1 MRSFLAKLC
10 RKNSIGKRIGSMAL
24 ALLMVLTTLQVLPAG
39 ILTAHAAGD
48 NVTLHFDNASG
59 WERVNAYVWDSNVED
74 ATLAGEL
81 KSWPGKA
88 ITDTNG
94 DGWYD
99 IDLGTLSSAGTMN
112 IIFNSKTSPSDGGN
126 AQTGDIVY
134 TRAAGVT
141 ELWISGGAGATA
153 SSVTTEKPAPA
164 VPWTGDITLHF
175 DNLSGWGTVKAYV
188 WDSVGTTIN
197 GAWPGTTIFDKDAD
211 GWYDVT
217 LSEKTL
223 SDNVLKMQFNNGS
236 GDAGNKTAD
245 ISYELPTDSDS
256 VELWIQGGAAATSSS
271 VTTTKPVAVTNF
283 SGNIKLHA
291 KAPNGWSTVKAY
303 TWDTAQNK
311 ISGAWS
317 GTAMTANVDNTG
329 WYDLD
334 LGTVNLSDSKLYI
347 IINNGSAQTS
357 DTVYTVPQGTKEIW
371 VTDVA
376 AGAVAT
382 VSNTAPTGW
391 KELYDV
397 VLHLDAASKSYT
409 TPKVYAWAN
418 DGTNTELSGGWSG
431 TAMAENEF
439 NDGWYDYKLDDIT
452 VNKIAMVFNDNGNDS
467 TKTNDLLVDLTQ
479 RTTELWIS
487 GSAANAQPTTTA
499 PGGWKLFNTQTLT
512 LHYYNTNDWANV
524 SAYLHA
530 DGSDVSDAWPGTTLS
545 QESNTKWYEA
555 TIEDL
560 AADTFKVTMND
571 GGAQATANKDTDVAI
586 TLENA
591 ESELWIKDGII
602 YTKNPVTGSPVIRGN
617 EVTFNYKNT
626 SGGEVWLKG
635 SFDGWQAG
643 KQMTDP
649 DGDGIV
655 SATMKLAQGTYQYK
669 FEIKATGEWIADP
682 QNDNKEDDGYGK
694 YNSVVEVS
702 GLSDKTIMNVK
713 KGEEYILPT
722 QLEFIAADG
731 TKSKKDVTYALKN
744 AADSSFVTLNGN
756 KITPLTGTSQTGTEL
771 VATASVNG
779 MEYTSTIAVL
789 FLNENAVDTNT
800 ITLKIHYTRADG
812 IYTDWNLWAW
822 SAGMGGKQY
831 EYVYQNGEYIATVP
845 NIPGRMTTKFGFIN
859 RKGDWKAQDFG
870 DQWIDLSDVVSGT
883 VHYYTTSSTMGGT
896 RKFDIDTIAGSKI
909 VSTEY
914 NRATNKVTVNL
925 STAIDDFDTDTFT
938 IKCTS
943 TDTDIAVTNIESTED
958 GVYVLSLG
966 TNISSLDSLML
977 SYTIT
982 YDEYTYNLTTPN
994 VYGLDEFEAAYT
1006 YTGDD
1011 LGLTYT
1017 ESASTFKVWAPTA
1030 DSVKVNLYESGTA
1043 GTNDSLGVYDMTKG
1057 AKGVWS
1063 VTVQGDLDGTYYT
1076 YTVDV
1081 ENEEREVVD
1090 PYARTTGVNGNR
1102 AMVLNLDDTD
1112 PEGWAD
1118 DANKKLHEDMEYT
1131 DAVIYELHV
1140 RDLSID
1146 SSSGVSSANQ
1156 GKFLGLTETGTKTA
1170 GGQPTALDHMISL
1183 GITHLHLIPVY
1194 DYGSVEETKLDT
1206 PQFNWGYDPVNYNVP
1221 EGSYSTDP
1229 YNGEVRVKEMKQMV
1243 KTLHDN
1249 NINVVMDVVYNHV
1262 YDAGSFSVNQIVPRY
1277 FSRTW
1282 DDRSYT
1288 NGSGCG
1294 NETASERSM
1303 VRKYIVDSILYWH
1316 EEYHIDG
1323 FRFDLVGLI
1332 DTVTIQQI
1340 VDDVHAIDKDIIFY
1354 GEGWDNMA
1362 QNTEPGTIMTT
1373 QTTSTQTDEFAFFND
1388 RVRDT
1393 LAGRDAGGTGFI
1405 WGNLGDEDVTK
1416 IEKGYLGKSDWC
1428 TTPSDTVNYASCH
1441 DNYTLMDKINVVYAR
1456 DFGGQKVTSYSQL
1469 PGTEQVKLNN
1479 LAASYYMF
1487 SLGIPLVH
1495 AGEDMLRIKLDTNG
1509 TVIHNSYNS
1518 PDDVNKIRWSNL
1530 DTAIYAD
1537 TVDYY
1542 QGIIAFRKNHESLRL
1557 STPEEVAANVSSYK
1571 ISNKVLMYSFD
1582 AVTGEVSD
1590 GIITIY
1596 NADTVDKTINIYDA
1610 AYSSL
1615 GIAQGDWYVCVN
1627 ADDAGTEL
1635 LAKVGDDGAVTV
1647 KARSAMAL
1655 VKIKPAET
1663 ANYEVGDDL
1672 IDTDSVYTVNNNVTI
1687 TLDQTEF
1694 ETGVNAVVALNATV
1708 NPANSTL
1715 VWESDNTAVAIVDE
1729 KGRVTTIADG
1739 TAIITVS
1746 TLHGVKATCEV
1757 TVDSTVEVPKTIT
1770 IDETEL
1776 SMVAGTSQT
1785 LPVIVSPTTAE
1796 VTYESSDASVVVVD
1810 ANGKVTAIKAG
1821 TATITASL
1829 DDGQSVTC
1837 DITVTAAPVTP
1848 PSSGGSGSS
1857 SAPSTD
1863 TTTDKTTTTKP
1874 GTTTEKDD
1882 EEDADV
1888 EVEVETKAETKV
1900 PATVTDVTPIVD
1912 KDLQNA
1918 IEKEAEKIIE
1928 DILEGDVAED
1938 VMDEET
1944 VENVKEAQEKG
1955 DGIIT
1960 EVVVDKLDESKVD
1973 ADVKEA
1979 LEKALADSVKDKKG
1993 ATTKIAQYLDLT
2005 VLLKTAS
2012 GQKLGTINKLSKDMT
2027 FTIAIPEELV
2037 KEGRVFVVLRMH
2049 EGETTV
2055 LETTMNSDGT
2065 LSFKTDRFSAYAL
2078 AYIDLPVEDADDDTD
2093 GDVPSGSTVT
2103 EEDGGNNFTVF
2114 IIVGLI
2120 IVIIAALV
2128 IILLAMKGKKKE

>member
-1 MRSFLAKLC
+1 MRGFLAKLC

-39 ILTAHAAGD
+39 ILTAHAASYSGI
-48 NVTLHFDNASG
+48 TLHFDNASG
-59 WERVNAYVWDSNVED
+59 WGNVNAYVWEEGQSG
-74 ATLAGEL
+74 TISGG
-81 KSWPGKA
+81 WPGDA
-88 ITDTNG
+88 ITDTDS
-94 DGWYD
+94 DGWFDYSVPAFNLVGN
-99 IDLGTLSSAGTMN
+99 DLYM
-112 IIFNSKTSPSDGGN
+112 IFNDGSSQTGN
-126 AQTGDIVY
+126 LKFTLTAQTTD
-134 TRAAGVT
+134 
-141 ELWISGGAGATA
+141 LWIKGGQGASDSTI
-153 SSVTTEKPAPA
+153 STEKPAPA

-175 DNLSGWGTVKAYV
+175 DNLSKWGAVKAYI
-188 WDSVGTTIN
+188 WDNVGTLLN
-197 GAWPGTTIFDKDAD
+197 GAYPGTAITDKDAD

-223 SDNVLKMQFNNGS
+223 SDNTLKMIFNDGS
-236 GDAGNKTAD
+236 GNDSKKTAD
-245 ISYELPTDSDS
+245 IVYSLPTESNS
-256 VELWIQGGAAATSSS
+256 VELWIQGGVAATSSS
-271 VTTTKPVAVTNF
+271 VTTTKPAAVASF
-283 SGNIKLHA
+283 SGNVKLHA
-291 KAPNGWSTVKAY
+291 QAPNGWATVNAY
-303 TWDTAQNK
+303 TWDSSENK
-311 ISGAWS
+311 ISGAWP

-334 LGTVNLSDSKLYI
+334 LGTINLADSQLKL

-357 DTVYTVPQGTKEIW
+357 DTPYTVPQGTKELW
-371 VTDVA
+371 VTNISGGA
-376 AGAVAT
+376 AAT

-397 VLHLDAASKSYT
+397 VIHLDAASKNFAD
-409 TPKVYAWAN
+409 PHLYAFADDGSDTKLTGDWA
-418 DGTNTELSGGWSG
+418 G
-431 TAMAENEF
+431 TALAENEF
-439 NDGWYDYKLDDIT
+439 NDGWYDYTLDDIAF
-452 VNKIAMVFNDNGNDS
+452 NKIGLVFSDTISGANQTS
-467 TKTNDLLVDLTQ
+467 DLKVDLTQ

-499 PGGWKLFNTQTLT
+499 PNGWKLFNTQTLT
-512 LHYYNTNDWANV
+512 LHYYNANDWANV
-524 SAYLHA
+524 AAYLHA
-530 DGSDVSDAWPGTTLS
+530 DGSAVSTAWPGATLS
-545 QESNTKWYEA
+545 QESTTDWYEA

-560 AADTFKVTMND
+560 AVDTFKVTMND
-571 GGAQATANKDTDVAI
+571 GGAQATANKDADVDI
-586 TLENA
+586 TLEDA
-591 ESELWIKDGII
+591 ESELWIKNGVV
-602 YTKNPVTGSPVIRGN
+602 YTANPDTDSPIVRGN
-617 EVTFNYKNT
+617 EVIFNYKNT
-626 SGGEVWLKG
+626 SGGQVWLKG
-635 SFDGWQAG
+635 SFDGWGAG

-655 SATMKLAQGTYQYK
+655 SATLTLAQGTYQYK
-669 FEIKATGEWIADP
+669 FEIKATGAWIPDP
-682 QNDNKEDDGYGK
+682 QNDNKVDDGYGSH
-694 YNSVVEVS
+694 NSVVEVS

-713 KGEEYILPT
+713 KGTAYELPT
-722 QLEFIAADG
+722 QLDFVLADG
-731 TKSKKDVTYALKN
+731 SKTKKDVTYALKN
-744 AADSSFVTLNGN
+744 AADSSFVTLSGN
-756 KITPLTGTSQTGTEL
+756 TITPLTGTSQTGTEL
-771 VATASVNG
+771 VATANVGG
-779 MEYTSTIAVL
+779 MDYTATVTVL
-789 FLNENAVDTNT
+789 FLNENAVDNNT

-812 IYTDWNLWAW
+812 VYTDWNLWAW
-822 SAGMGGKQY
+822 SAGMGGQQY
-831 EYVYQNGEYIATVP
+831 NYVYQNGEYIATVP
-845 NIPGRMTTKFGFIN
+845 NIPGRTTTKLGFIN

-896 RKFDIDTIAGSKI
+896 RKFDTDTIAGSKI

-925 STAIDDFDTDTFT
+925 STAIDDYDTDTFA

-958 GVYVLSLG
+958 GVYVLTLG
-966 TNISSLDSLML
+966 TNISSLDSLLL
-977 SYTIT
+977 SYTIS
-982 YDEYTYNLTTPN
+982 YDGYAYSLTTPN

-1043 GTNDSLGVYDMTKG
+1043 GTNDSLGTYAMTKG
-1057 AKGVWS
+1057 EKGVWS

-1081 ENEEREVVD
+1081 ENEVKEVVD

-1102 AMVLNLDDTD
+1102 AMVLDLDDTD
-1112 PEGWAD
+1112 PEGWD
-1118 DANKKLHEDMEYT
+1118 EDANKKLHEGMEYT

-1140 RDLSID
+1140 RDLSSD
-1146 SSSGVSSANQ
+1146 SSSGVSTANQ

-1194 DYGSVEETKLDT
+1194 DYGSVDETKLDT

-1229 YNGEVRVKEMKQMV
+1229 YNGEVRVAEMKEMV
-1243 KTLHDN
+1243 KVLHDN

-1332 DTVTIQQI
+1332 DIVTIQQI
-1340 VDDVHAIDKDIIFY
+1340 VDDVHAIDPDIIFY

-1405 WGNLGDEDVTK
+1405 WGNLNDEDVAK
-1416 IEKGYLGKSDWC
+1416 IENGYLGKSDWC

-1456 DFGGQKVTSYSQL
+1456 DFGGQAVTSYSQA

-1596 NADTVDKTINIYDA
+1596 NADTTDKAINIYDA
-1610 AYSSL
+1610 AYSNL
-1615 GIAQGDWYVCVN
+1615 GIVQGDWYVCVN

-1635 LAKVGDDGAVTV
+1635 LEKVGDDGNVTV

-1687 TLDQTEF
+1687 TLDQTEL
-1694 ETGVNAVVALNATV
+1694 ETGVNAVVTLTATV

-1715 VWESDNTAVAIVDE
+1715 TWESDNTAVATVDA

-1739 TAIITVS
+1739 TANITVS

-1770 IDETEL
+1770 IDETAL

-1785 LPVIVSPTTAE
+1785 LPVVVSPTTAE
-1796 VTYESSDASVVVVD
+1796 VTYESSDASVAVVD
-1810 ANGKVTAIKAG
+1810 ANGKVTALKAG
-1821 TATITASL
+1821 TTTITASL

-1848 PSSGGSGSS
+1848 PPTSGGSG
-1857 SAPSTD
+1857 ATEPETD
-1863 TTTDKTTTTKP
+1863 TTTDKTTTTTKP
-1874 GTTTEKDD
+1874 GTTTESD
-1882 EEDADV
+1882 EDEDAGV
-1888 EVEVETKAETKV
+1888 EVEVETEAETKV
-1900 PATVTDVTPIVD
+1900 PDKVTEVTPIVD

-1928 DILEGDVAED
+1928 DILEDGVAED
-1938 VMDEET
+1938 VMSEET
-1944 VENVKEAQEKG
+1944 VEKVKEAQENG
-1955 DGIIT
+1955 EGIIT
-1960 EVVVDKLDESKVD
+1960 EVIVDKLDEEDVD

-1993 ATTKIAQYLDLT
+1993 AETKIAQYLDLT
-2005 VLLKTAS
+2005 VLLKTTK
-2012 GQKLGTINKLSKDMT
+2012 GQILGEINKLSKDMT
-2027 FTIAIPEELV
+2027 FTIAVPEDLV

-2065 LSFKTDRFSAYAL
+2065 LSFKTDRFSTYAL
-2078 AYIDLPVEDADDDTD
+2078 AYIDVPVEEADDDAE

-2103 EEDGGNNFTVF
+2103 EEEGGNNFTVF